1 MYQRVLGGS
10 NRTFFVAIPF
20 SEWSEIDGWMPVPE
34 ILTKAYG
41 ETEAAELLQ
50 ASGEM
55 LDSLSIGISQ
65 TVPEFSSGLNPP
77 SGVRPSFAQV
87 IRTEIDP
94 AFSPQSRRVSASRKR
109 LRNDQF
115 LRRLKLVE
123 EEAGVS
129 STRRVVVQGSQS
141 TYTTARFFDDYA
153 ERDSWVGAPGLL
165 ENALGEDEGRML
177 FERQAEAVRT
187 REIYTLRFR
196 PDLSRVP

>member
-1 MYQRVLGGS
+1 
-10 NRTFFVAIPF
+10 
-20 SEWSEIDGWMPVPE
+20 
-34 ILTKAYG
+34 
-41 ETEAAELLQ
+41 
-50 ASGEM
+50 M

-94 AFSPQSRRVSASRKR
+94 AFSPQY
-109 LRNDQF
+109 DQF

-129 STRRVVVQGSQS
+129 STRRVVVQGPQS

>member
-1 MYQRVLGGS
+1 MGS
-10 NRTFFVAIPF
+10 T
-20 SEWSEIDGWMPVPE
+20 S
-34 ILTKAYG
+34 
-41 ETEAAELLQ
+41 
-50 ASGEM
+50 
-55 LDSLSIGISQ
+55 
-65 TVPEFSSGLNPP
+65 
-77 SGVRPSFAQV
+77 

-94 AFSPQSRRVSASRKR
+94 AFSPQY
-109 LRNDQF
+109 DQF